1 MSQENIAASRR
12 LIEEAF
18 NRGSVEVID
27 EICADNFVDHDPL
40 MGDQD
45 VAASKQTIAGYREAF
60 PDIHITIDDIFA
72 ADDKVI
78 YRWTGE
84 GTFENEMMG
93 LEPTHE
99 KGDPV
104 RGVTIDRFEGDK
116 VVESWTHF
124 DTLTLM
130 RNVGAVPEQAEA
142 SAGS

>member
-1 MSQENIAASRR
+1 MSQENIAASKR
-12 LIEEAF
+12 LIEEGF
-18 NRGSVEVID
+18 NRGNVDVID
-27 EICADNFVDHDPL
+27 ELCADGFVDHDPL

-45 VAASKQTIAGYREAF
+45 VAAAKQTMAGYREAF
-60 PDIHITIDDIFA
+60 PDIHITIEDIFDA
-72 ADDKVI
+72 GDKVV

-99 KGDPV
+99 SGDPV

-130 RNVGAVPEQAEA
+130 RNVGAVSEQAGA
-142 SAGS
+142 PSGS